1 MIRGPSLRP
10 LCLKQATVQVW
21 REKMVRERIFVLC
34 SATAIALALL
44 APFGVARAQGTATTP
59 AATQQEAA
67 PQPLSDDELEVLVAR
82 IALYPDEL
90 VALVSAASL
99 YPLQIVEAE
108 RFLEASKKNKE
119 LKPKESW
126 DGSIISLL
134 NYPEIVKMMSED
146 LEWTRSFGEAIA
158 NQQKDVLIA
167 IQQLRD
173 EAVAKD
179 IIETDDKI
187 KVVEEGDNIIIQ
199 SANPE
204 VIYVPQYPPEMLYEP
219 DYAPAPIDYYDDPY
233 PAYWYPGAAFFA
245 GAVTGAI
252 FGAIVDWDDW
262 GVWGGDWDGD
272 IDVDC
277 NKCFNNIDF
286 DGKLNFN
293 DIDWKNVDRSK
304 LKFDRDQ
311 LNKFDRTNIKNN
323 IKARGDNNLRNRAAE
338 INRDR
343 PQARP
348 GGGGGELKDVRKSTL
363 EGLKAQPRRE
373 ASARPSAR
381 PGDGKAAAKARADG
395 GKPSVN
401 RPKGKKSSQVNRPT
415 GKKKM
420 ASKAQ
425 NRPRKP
431 SGLGNVNSGRREV
444 ASSRRGGHSMGGGHR
459 GGGRPQMGR
468 GGGRPPIARGGGG
481 RGGGRGGRR

>member
-1 MIRGPSLRP
+1 MHKS
-10 LCLKQATVQVW
+10 
-21 REKMVRERIFVLC
+21 VLGGLV
-34 SATAIALALL
+34 ALAASSLL
-44 APFGVARAQGTATTP
+44 QINDISLSTALAQQTP
-59 AATQQEAA
+59 APPAEQEAA
-67 PQPLSDDELEVLVAR
+67 PEPLTDDELEVLVAR

-99 YPLQIVEAE
+99 FPLQIIEAE
-108 RFLEASKKNKE
+108 RFLEARKKNAD

-126 DGSIISLL
+126 DGSVISLL

-146 LEWTRSFGEAIA
+146 LEWTQSFGQAIA
-158 NQQKDVLIA
+158 YQQKDVLIA

-179 IIETDDKI
+179 IIKTDDKM

-199 SANPE
+199 SASPE
-204 VIYVPQYPPEMLYEP
+204 TIYVPQYPPEMLYEP
-219 DYAPAPIDYYDDPY
+219 GYMPAPIDYYDDPY

-262 GVWGGDWDGD
+262 GVWGGRWDGD

-286 DGKLNFN
+286 DGKVNWN

-304 LKFDRDQ
+304 ISFDRDQ

-348 GGGGGELKDVRKSTL
+348 GGGGGQLKDVRKSTL
-363 EGLKAQPRRE
+363 EGLKAQPRRD
-373 ASARPSAR
+373 AAARPATR
-381 PGDGKAAAKARADG
+381 PGGGQAAARAKAGDL
-395 GKPSVN
+395 KPSVN
-401 RPKGKKSSQVNRPT
+401 RPQGKKPSVNRPA

-420 ASKAQ
+420 AAKAQ

-459 GGGRPQMGR
+459 GGGRPQMSR
-468 GGGRPPIARGGGG
+468 GGGRPPMGRGGGG

>member
-1 MIRGPSLRP
+1 MHKS
-10 LCLKQATVQVW
+10 
-21 REKMVRERIFVLC
+21 VLGGLV
-34 SATAIALALL
+34 ALAASSLL
-44 APFGVARAQGTATTP
+44 QINDISLFSTALAQQTP
-59 AATQQEAA
+59 APPAEQEAA
-67 PQPLSDDELEVLVAR
+67 PEPLTDDELEVLVAR

-99 YPLQIVEAE
+99 FPLQIIEAE
-108 RFLEASKKNKE
+108 RFLEARKKNAD

-126 DGSIISLL
+126 DGSVISLL

-146 LEWTRSFGEAIA
+146 LEWTQSFGQAIA
-158 NQQKDVLIA
+158 YQQKDVLIA

-179 IIETDDKI
+179 IIKTDDKV

-199 SANPE
+199 SASPE
-204 VIYVPQYPPEMLYEP
+204 TIYVPQYPPEMLYEP
-219 DYAPAPIDYYDDPY
+219 GYMPAPIDYYDDPY

-262 GVWGGDWDGD
+262 GVWGGRWDGD

-286 DGKLNFN
+286 DGKVNWN

-304 LKFDRDQ
+304 ISFDRDQ
-311 LNKFDRTNIKNN
+311 LNMFDRTNIKNN

-348 GGGGGELKDVRKSTL
+348 GGGGGQLKDVRKSTL
-363 EGLKAQPRRE
+363 EGLKAQPRRD
-373 ASARPSAR
+373 AAARPATR
-381 PGDGKAAAKARADG
+381 PGGGQAAARAKAGDL
-395 GKPSVN
+395 KPSVN
-401 RPKGKKSSQVNRPT
+401 RPQGKKPSVNRPA

-420 ASKAQ
+420 AAKAQ

-459 GGGRPQMGR
+459 GGGRPQMSR
-468 GGGRPPIARGGGG
+468 GGGRPPMGRGGGG

>member
-1 MIRGPSLRP
+1 MIKSILRG
-10 LCLKQATVQVW
+10 
-21 REKMVRERIFVLC
+21 
-34 SATAIALALL
+34 ATALAAISLLHIGGGFLLPTKALA
-44 APFGVARAQGTATTP
+44 QQTAAAP
-59 AATQQEAA
+59 AAPAEAA
-67 PQPLSDDELEVLVAR
+67 PEPLTDDELEVLVAR

-90 VALVSAASL
+90 VALISAASL

-108 RFLEASKKNKE
+108 RFLEAREKKPD
-119 LKPKESW
+119 LKPKEDW
-126 DGSIISLL
+126 DGSVVSLL
-134 NYPEIVKMMSED
+134 NYPQVVKMMSED
-146 LEWTRSFGEAIA
+146 LEWTQSFGEAIA

-179 IIETDDKI
+179 IIKTDDKV

-204 VIYVPQYPPEMLYEP
+204 TIYVPQYPPEMLYVP
-219 DYAPAPIDYYDDPY
+219 DYAPAPISYYEDPY

-245 GAVTGAI
+245 GAVTGAA
-252 FGAIVDWDDW
+252 FAAIVDWDDW
-262 GVWGGDWDGD
+262 GVWGGRWDGD
-272 IDVDC
+272 INVDC

-286 DGKLNFN
+286 DGKVNWN

-304 LKFDRDQ
+304 ISFDRDQ
-311 LNKFDRTNIKNN
+311 LNKFDRTNLKNN
-323 IKARGDNNLRNRAAE
+323 IKANGNNNLRNRAAE

-348 GGGGGELKDVRKSTL
+348 GGGGGQLTDVRKSTL
-363 EGLKAQPRRE
+363 EGLKAQPRRDT
-373 ASARPSAR
+373 AAR
-381 PGDGKAAAKARADG
+381 PGGGQAAAKARADG

-401 RPKGKKSSQVNRPT
+401 RPKGGSKPSANRPA

-425 NRPRKP
+425 NRPKKP
-431 SGLGNVNSGRREV
+431 PGLGNVNSGRREV
-444 ASSRRGGHSMGGGHR
+444 ASSRRGGHSMGGGQR
-459 GGGRPQMGR
+459 GGGRPQMSR
-468 GGGRPPIARGGGG
+468 GGGRPPMARGGGG
-481 RGGGRGGRR
+481 RGGGGRRR

>member
-1 MIRGPSLRP
+1 MHKS
-10 LCLKQATVQVW
+10 
-21 REKMVRERIFVLC
+21 VLGGLV
-34 SATAIALALL
+34 ALAASSLL
-44 APFGVARAQGTATTP
+44 QINDISLFSTALAQQTP
-59 AATQQEAA
+59 APPAEQEAA
-67 PQPLSDDELEVLVAR
+67 PEPLTDDELEVLVAR

-99 YPLQIVEAE
+99 FPLQIIEAE
-108 RFLEASKKNKE
+108 RFLEARKKNAD

-126 DGSIISLL
+126 DGSVISLL

-146 LEWTRSFGEAIA
+146 LEWTQSFGQAIA
-158 NQQKDVLIA
+158 YQQKDVLIA

-179 IIETDDKI
+179 IIKTDDKV

-199 SANPE
+199 SASPE
-204 VIYVPQYPPEMLYEP
+204 TIYVPQYPPEMLYEP
-219 DYAPAPIDYYDDPY
+219 GYMPAPIDYYDDPY

-262 GVWGGDWDGD
+262 GVWGGRWDGD

-286 DGKLNFN
+286 DGKVNWN

-304 LKFDRDQ
+304 ISFDRDQ
-311 LNKFDRTNIKNN
+311 LNMFDRTNIKNN

-348 GGGGGELKDVRKSTL
+348 GGGGGQLKDVRKSTL
-363 EGLKAQPRRE
+363 EGLKAQPRRD
-373 ASARPSAR
+373 AAARPATR
-381 PGDGKAAAKARADG
+381 PGGGQAAARAKAGDL
-395 GKPSVN
+395 KPSVN
-401 RPKGKKSSQVNRPT
+401 RPQGKKPSVNRPA

-420 ASKAQ
+420 AAKAQ

-459 GGGRPQMGR
+459 GGGRPQMSR
-468 GGGRPPIARGGGG
+468 GGGRP
-481 RGGGRGGRR
+481 

>member
-1 MIRGPSLRP
+1 MRKSILRGL
-10 LCLKQATVQVW
+10 V
-21 REKMVRERIFVLC
+21 
-34 SATAIALALL
+34 ALAASALL
-44 APFGVARAQGTATTP
+44 QFGNTSLISPALAQETP
-59 AATQQEAA
+59 APPAQQQAA
-67 PQPLSDDELEVLVAR
+67 PEPLTDEELEVLVAR

-99 YPLQIVEAE
+99 FPLQVVEAE
-108 RFLEASKKNKE
+108 RFLEARKKNPE

-126 DGSIISLL
+126 DGSVISLL

-146 LEWTRSFGEAIA
+146 LEWTQSFGEAIA

-179 IIETDDKI
+179 IIKTDDKM

-199 SANPE
+199 SASPE
-204 VIYVPQYPPEMLYEP
+204 IIYVPQYPPEMLYEP
-219 DYAPAPIDYYDDPY
+219 DYVPVPIDYYDEPY

-262 GVWGGDWDGD
+262 GVWGGRWEGD

-286 DGKLNFN
+286 DGKVNWN

-348 GGGGGELKDVRKSTL
+348 GGGGGQLKDVRKSTL
-363 EGLKAQPRRE
+363 EGLKAQQ
-373 ASARPSAR
+373 RPAAR
-381 PGDGKAAAKARADG
+381 PGGGQAVAKAKAG
-395 GKPSVN
+395 GAKPSVN
-401 RPKGKKSSQVNRPT
+401 RPKGKKPSVNRPA

-420 ASKAQ
+420 AAKAQ

-459 GGGRPQMGR
+459 GGGRPHVSR
-468 GGGRPPIARGGGG
+468 GGGRPPMGRGGGG

>member
-1 MIRGPSLRP
+1 MDKKRTLMLRYAAAVALTLLTP
-10 LCLKQATVQVW
+10 NGLAQAQQ
-21 REKMVRERIFVLC
+21 KDI
-34 SATAIALALL
+34 
-44 APFGVARAQGTATTP
+44 PPPVAA
-59 AATQQEAA
+59 EAA
-67 PQPLSDDELEVLVAR
+67 PEPLNDDELEVLVAR

-99 YPLQIVEAE
+99 YPLQIIEAE
-108 RFLEASKKNKE
+108 RFLEARKKKPE

-146 LEWTRSFGEAIA
+146 LEWTQAFGEAIA

-219 DYAPAPIDYYDDPY
+219 DYAPVPIDYYDDPY

-262 GVWGGDWDGD
+262 GVWGGRWDGD

-277 NKCFNNIDF
+277 NKCFNDIDF
-286 DGKLNFN
+286 DGKVNFN

-304 LKFDRDQ
+304 ISFDRDQ
-311 LNKFDRTNIKNN
+311 LQKFDRSNIKNN
-323 IKARGDNNLRNRAAE
+323 IKARGDNNLRNRAAA

-373 ASARPSAR
+373 AAAR
-381 PGDGKAAAKARADG
+381 PGGRTAAKAKAGG

-401 RPKGKKSSQVNRPT
+401 RPKGQKSSVNRPA

-420 ASKAQ
+420 AAKAQ
-425 NRPRKP
+425 NRPKKP
-431 SGLGNVNSGRREV
+431 SGLGNVNTGRREV

-459 GGGRPQMGR
+459 GGGRPQMSR
-468 GGGRPPIARGGGG
+468 GGGRPPMARGGG
-481 RGGGRGGRR
+481 RGGGRRR

>member
-1 MIRGPSLRP
+1 MIR
-10 LCLKQATVQVW
+10 KA
-21 REKMVRERIFVLC
+21 
-34 SATAIALALL
+34 AIALGGAMAIML
-44 APFGVARAQGTATTP
+44 AMQSSSTFAQEKTAAATEAP
-59 AATQQEAA
+59 AATPE
-67 PQPLSDDELEVLVAR
+67 PLTDEELEVLVAR

-90 VALVSAASL
+90 IALVSAASL

-108 RFLEASKKNKE
+108 RFLQRRAKKAD

-126 DGSIISLL
+126 DGSVISLL

-146 LEWTRSFGEAIA
+146 LEWTQSFGEAIA

-179 IIETDDKI
+179 IIKTDDKI

-204 VIYVPQYPPEMLYEP
+204 TIYVPQYPPEMLYEP
-219 DYAPAPIDYYDDPY
+219 GYAPAPIDYYDEAY

-252 FGAIVDWDDW
+252 FGAIIDWDDW
-262 GVWGGDWDGD
+262 GVWGGRWDGD

-277 NKCFNNIDF
+277 NKCFNNVDF
-286 DGKLNFN
+286 DGKLKLN

-311 LNKFDRTNIKNN
+311 LQKFDRTNIKNS
-323 IKARGDNNLRNRAAE
+323 IKANGDNNIRNRAAE
-338 INRDR
+338 VNRDR
-343 PQARP
+343 ARP
-348 GGGGGELKDVRKSTL
+348 GGGTSKITDVRKSTL
-363 EGLKAQPRRE
+363 EGLKAQAQPK
-373 ASARPSAR
+373 A
-381 PGDGKAAAKARADG
+381 KAAGGQKVAKAKSG
-395 GKPSVN
+395 GSKQSLN
-401 RPKGKKSSQVNRPT
+401 RSKGKKPSQASRPA

-425 NRPRKP
+425 KRSKKP

-459 GGGRPQMGR
+459 GGGRQHVSR
-468 GGGRPPIARGGGG
+468 GGGRPPMARGGGG
-481 RGGGRGGRR
+481 RGGGRRR

>member
-1 MIRGPSLRP
+1 MHKS
-10 LCLKQATVQVW
+10 
-21 REKMVRERIFVLC
+21 VLGGLV
-34 SATAIALALL
+34 ALAASSLL
-44 APFGVARAQGTATTP
+44 QINDISLFSTALAQQTP
-59 AATQQEAA
+59 APPAEQEAA
-67 PQPLSDDELEVLVAR
+67 PEPLTDDELEVLVAR

-99 YPLQIVEAE
+99 FPLQIIEAE
-108 RFLEASKKNKE
+108 RFLEARKKNAD

-126 DGSIISLL
+126 DGSVISLL

-146 LEWTRSFGEAIA
+146 LEWTQSFGQAIA
-158 NQQKDVLIA
+158 YQQKDVLIA

-179 IIETDDKI
+179 IIKTDDKV

-199 SANPE
+199 SASPE
-204 VIYVPQYPPEMLYEP
+204 TIYVPQYPPEMLYEP
-219 DYAPAPIDYYDDPY
+219 GYMPAPIDYYDDPY

-262 GVWGGDWDGD
+262 GVWGGRWDGD

-286 DGKLNFN
+286 DGKVNWN

-304 LKFDRDQ
+304 ISFDRDQ

-348 GGGGGELKDVRKSTL
+348 GGGGGQLKDVRKSTL
-363 EGLKAQPRRE
+363 EGLKAQPRRD
-373 ASARPSAR
+373 AAARPATR
-381 PGDGKAAAKARADG
+381 PGGGQAAARAKAGDL
-395 GKPSVN
+395 KPSVN
-401 RPKGKKSSQVNRPT
+401 RPQGKKPSVNRPA

-420 ASKAQ
+420 AAKAQ

-459 GGGRPQMGR
+459 GGGRPQMSR
-468 GGGRPPIARGGGG
+468 GGGRPPMGRGGGG

>member
-1 MIRGPSLRP
+1 MDKQRLLF
-10 LCLKQATVQVW
+10 LC
-21 REKMVRERIFVLC
+21 R
-34 SATAIALALL
+34 ATAIALALL
-44 APFGVARAQGTATTP
+44 TPGRLALAQQSPPPPTP
-59 AATQQEAA
+59 AEAA
-67 PQPLSDDELEVLVAR
+67 PEPLSDDELEVLVAR
-82 IALYPDEL
+82 IALYPDQL

-99 YPLQIVEAE
+99 FPLQIIEAE
-108 RFLEASKKNKE
+108 RFLQAQKKNPD

-126 DGSIISLL
+126 DGSVISLL

-146 LEWTRSFGEAIA
+146 LEWTQSFGAAIA

-179 IIETDDKI
+179 IIKTDDKMT
-187 KVVEEGDNIIIQ
+187 VVEEGDNIIIQ
-199 SANPE
+199 SANPQT
-204 VIYVPQYPPEMLYEP
+204 IYVPQYPPEMLYEP
-219 DYAPAPIDYYDDPY
+219 GYAPVPIDYYDEPY

-304 LKFDRDQ
+304 LSFDRDQ
-311 LNKFDRTNIKNN
+311 LNKFDRTNLKNN
-323 IKARGDNNLRNRAAE
+323 IKAKGDNNLRNRAAE
-338 INRDR
+338 INRQR
-343 PQARP
+343 PQARAGS
-348 GGGGGELKDVRKSTL
+348 GGGQLKDVRKSTL

-373 ASARPSAR
+373 AATRA
-381 PGDGKAAAKARADG
+381 GGGKATAKAKAG
-395 GKPSVN
+395 GNKPSVN
-401 RPKGKKSSQVNRPT
+401 RPKGKKPSANRPA

-425 NRPRKP
+425 NRPKKP
-431 SGLGNVNSGRREV
+431 SGLGNVNHGRREV

-459 GGGRPQMGR
+459 SGGRPQMSR
-468 GGGRPPIARGGGG
+468 GGGRPPVARGGGG

>member
-1 MIRGPSLRP
+1 A
-10 LCLKQATVQVW
+10 QQ
-21 REKMVRERIFVLC
+21 
-34 SATAIALALL
+34 TAAA
-44 APFGVARAQGTATTP
+44 P
-59 AATQQEAA
+59 AAPAETA
-67 PQPLSDDELEVLVAR
+67 PEPLTDDELEVLVAR

-90 VALVSAASL
+90 VALISAASL

-108 RFLEASKKNKE
+108 RFLEAREKKSD

-126 DGSIISLL
+126 DGSVVSLL
-134 NYPEIVKMMSED
+134 NYPEVVKMMSED
-146 LEWTRSFGEAIA
+146 LEWTQSFGEAIA

-179 IIETDDKI
+179 IIKTDDKV
-187 KVVEEGDNIIIQ
+187 KVVEEGDNIVIQ

-204 VIYVPQYPPEMLYEP
+204 TIYVPQYPPEMLYVP
-219 DYAPAPIDYYDDPY
+219 DYAPAPITYYEEPY

-245 GAVTGAI
+245 GAVTGAA
-252 FGAIVDWDDW
+252 FAAIVDWDDW

-286 DGKLNFN
+286 DGKVNWN

-304 LKFDRDQ
+304 INFDRDQ
-311 LNKFDRTNIKNN
+311 LQKFDRTNIKND
-323 IKARGDNNLRNRAAE
+323 IKTRGDNNLRNRAAE

-348 GGGGGELKDVRKSTL
+348 GGAGGGQLKDVRKSTL
-363 EGLKAQPRRE
+363 EGLKAQPRRD
-373 ASARPSAR
+373 ATARPAAR
-381 PGDGKAAAKARADG
+381 PGGGQAVAKARADG
-395 GKPSVN
+395 GKPSIN
-401 RPKGKKSSQVNRPT
+401 RPKGGSKPSVNRPA

-425 NRPRKP
+425 NRPKKP
-431 SGLGNVNSGRREV
+431 SGLGNVNHGRREV

-459 GGGRPQMGR
+459 GGGRPQMSR
-468 GGGRPPIARGGGG
+468 GGGRPPMARGGGG
-481 RGGGRGGRR
+481 RGGGRRR

>member
-1 MIRGPSLRP
+1 
-10 LCLKQATVQVW
+10 
-21 REKMVRERIFVLC
+21 MVRERIFVLC

-146 LEWTRSFGEAIA
+146 LEWTQSFGEAIA

-323 IKARGDNNLRNRAAE
+323 IKARGDNDLRNRAAE

-459 GGGRPQMGR
+459 GGGRPQMSR

>member
-1 MIRGPSLRP
+1 MHKS
-10 LCLKQATVQVW
+10 
-21 REKMVRERIFVLC
+21 VLGGLV
-34 SATAIALALL
+34 ALAASSLL
-44 APFGVARAQGTATTP
+44 QINDISLFSTALAQQTP
-59 AATQQEAA
+59 APPAEQEAA
-67 PQPLSDDELEVLVAR
+67 PEPLTDDELEVLVAR

-99 YPLQIVEAE
+99 FPLQIIEAE
-108 RFLEASKKNKE
+108 RFLEARKKNAD

-126 DGSIISLL
+126 DGSVISLL

-146 LEWTRSFGEAIA
+146 LEWTQSFGQAIA
-158 NQQKDVLIA
+158 YQQKDVLIA
-167 IQQLRD
+167 IQQLRE

-179 IIETDDKI
+179 IIKTDDKM

-199 SANPE
+199 SASPE
-204 VIYVPQYPPEMLYEP
+204 TIYVPQYPPEMLYEP
-219 DYAPAPIDYYDDPY
+219 GYMPAPIDYYDDPY

-262 GVWGGDWDGD
+262 GVWGGRWDGD

-286 DGKLNFN
+286 DGKVNWN

-304 LKFDRDQ
+304 ISFDRDQ

-348 GGGGGELKDVRKSTL
+348 GGGGGQLKDVRKSTL
-363 EGLKAQPRRE
+363 EGLKAQPRRD
-373 ASARPSAR
+373 AAARPATR
-381 PGDGKAAAKARADG
+381 PGGGQAAARAKAGDLKPSVNRLQG
-395 GKPSVN
+395 KKPSVN
-401 RPKGKKSSQVNRPT
+401 RPA

-420 ASKAQ
+420 AAKAQ

-444 ASSRRGGHSMGGGHR
+444 ASSRRGGHSMGGGH
-459 GGGRPQMGR
+459 
-468 GGGRPPIARGGGG
+468 
-481 RGGGRGGRR
+481 

>member
-1 MIRGPSLRP
+1 MHKS
-10 LCLKQATVQVW
+10 
-21 REKMVRERIFVLC
+21 VLGGLV
-34 SATAIALALL
+34 ALAASSLL
-44 APFGVARAQGTATTP
+44 QINDISLFSTALAQQTP
-59 AATQQEAA
+59 APPAEQEAA
-67 PQPLSDDELEVLVAR
+67 PEPLTDDELEVLVAR

-99 YPLQIVEAE
+99 FPLQIIEAE
-108 RFLEASKKNKE
+108 RFLEARKKNAD

-126 DGSIISLL
+126 DGSVISLL

-146 LEWTRSFGEAIA
+146 LEWTQSFGQAIA
-158 NQQKDVLIA
+158 YQQKDVLIA

-179 IIETDDKI
+179 IIKTDDKV

-199 SANPE
+199 SASPE
-204 VIYVPQYPPEMLYEP
+204 TIYVPQYPPEMLYEP
-219 DYAPAPIDYYDDPY
+219 GYMPAPIDYYDDPY

-262 GVWGGDWDGD
+262 GVWGGRWDGD

-286 DGKLNFN
+286 DGKVNWN

-304 LKFDRDQ
+304 ISFDRDQ
-311 LNKFDRTNIKNN
+311 LNMFDRTNIKNN

-348 GGGGGELKDVRKSTL
+348 GGGGGQLKDVRKSTL
-363 EGLKAQPRRE
+363 EGLKAQPRRD
-373 ASARPSAR
+373 AAARPATR
-381 PGDGKAAAKARADG
+381 PGGGQAAARAKAGDL
-395 GKPSVN
+395 KPSVN
-401 RPKGKKSSQVNRPT
+401 RPQGKKPSVNRPA

-420 ASKAQ
+420 AAKAQ

-459 GGGRPQMGR
+459 GGGRPQMSR
-468 GGGRPPIARGGGG
+468 GGG
-481 RGGGRGGRR
+481 

>member
-1 MIRGPSLRP
+1 M
-10 LCLKQATVQVW
+10 LCRAAAV
-21 REKMVRERIFVLC
+21 
-34 SATAIALALL
+34 ALALL
-44 APFGVARAQGTATTP
+44 TPCSLALAQQKEIPPPPAPA
-59 AATQQEAA
+59 EAA
-67 PQPLSDDELEVLVAR
+67 PEPLSDDELEVLVAR

-90 VALVSAASL
+90 VALISAASL

-108 RFLEASKKNKE
+108 RFLEARKKKSE
-119 LKPKESW
+119 LKPKDDW
-126 DGSIISLL
+126 DGSVISLL

-146 LEWTRSFGEAIA
+146 LEWTQSFGEAIA

-179 IIETDDKI
+179 IIKTDDKI
-187 KVVEEGDNIIIQ
+187 KVVEEGDNIVIQ
-199 SANPE
+199 SASPE
-204 VIYVPQYPPEMLYEP
+204 TIYVPQYPPEMLYEP
-219 DYAPAPIDYYDDPY
+219 DYVPAPISYYEEPY

-262 GVWGGDWDGD
+262 GVWGGRWDGD

-286 DGKLNFN
+286 DGKVNWN

-304 LKFDRDQ
+304 ISFDRDQ
-311 LNKFDRTNIKNN
+311 LQKFDRTNIKNN
-323 IKARGDNNLRNRAAE
+323 LKANGNNNLRNRAAA

-348 GGGGGELKDVRKSTL
+348 GGAGQLKDVRKSTL
-363 EGLKAQPRRE
+363 EGLKAQPRRD
-373 ASARPSAR
+373 AAARPAAR
-381 PGDGKAAAKARADG
+381 PGGGQAVAKTKSGG

-401 RPKGKKSSQVNRPT
+401 RPKGQKSSQVNRPA

-425 NRPRKP
+425 NRPKKP

-459 GGGRPQMGR
+459 GGGRPQMSR
-468 GGGRPPIARGGGG
+468 GGGRPPMHRGGGG
-481 RGGGRGGRR
+481 RGGGGRRR